1 MAVMKIFAGPPG
13 TGKTWQAAREAV
25 RILLPE
31 TSDAD
36 IQQVH
41 QNLVREGRI
50 IWVTF
55 HPSYTYEDFVE
66 GYRPRETESGNIV
79 YQVVPGPFLLA
90 CKAASSA
97 VSPNRFSVG
106 QQLGKYRVAHVE
118 SGGLVLEA
126 LAVTRKDRV
135 AGDEDLAQRGFVDF
149 WTLRQ
154 FEALGLSAS
163 DLRLDGK
170 KNDRRQEVS
179 RLTGFPTTWF
189 TNSSR
194 HAAVYEA
201 LQQDGFALQS
211 RDIVLVIDEINRA
224 DISRVFGEL
233 ITLLEHDKRQGQRE
247 ERQVLLTYSRRP
259 LAVPANLSIIGTMN
273 TADKSL
279 TSVDLALRRRFEFV
293 TVDPVPALVPAN
305 YGGVNV
311 RALFTEFNRR
321 LTALNGR
328 DLLIGHADYMEA
340 ALEDS
345 RQRSNLPA
353 NDSGRVAAIA
363 SVLRAKT
370 LPFLDDVFRGDR
382 ALARF
387 VLGGDLF
394 EEASLADLNDELQ
407 SLGRIDA
414 ESVVTVARWWDPRE
428 DDWDEAAF
436 IRRYPAQS

>member
-25 RILLPE
+25 RILRPS
-31 TSDAD
+31 TPDAE

-41 QNLVREGRI
+41 QDLVREGRI

-66 GYRPRETESGNIV
+66 GYRPQETESGNIV

-106 QQLGKYRVAHVE
+106 QRLGKYRVAHVE
-118 SGGLVLEA
+118 AGGLVLESV
-126 LAVTRKDRV
+126 AVKRKDRV
-135 AGDEDLAQRGFVDF
+135 AGDEDLPQRGFVDF

-154 FEALGLSAS
+154 YEALGLSAS

-170 KNDRRQEVS
+170 KNERRQEVS

-211 RDIVLVIDEINRA
+211 KDVVLVIDEINRA

-233 ITLLEHDKRQGQRE
+233 ITLLEHDKRQGQPE

-293 TVDPVPALVPAN
+293 TVDPEPTLVPAS
-305 YGGVNV
+305 YGGIDV
-311 RALFTEFNRR
+311 RAMFIELNRR
-321 LTALNGR
+321 LAAVNGR
-328 DLLIGHADYMEA
+328 DLLIGHADFLEA
-340 ALEDS
+340 TLEASRLRGSFADDS
-345 RQRSNLPA
+345 A
-353 NDSGRVAAIA
+353 GRAAAVA
-363 SVLRAKT
+363 SVLRTKT
-370 LPFLDDVFRGDR
+370 LPFLDDVFHGDR
-382 ALARF
+382 ALVRF

-394 EEASLADLNDELQ
+394 EEASLADLNGELQ
-407 SLGRIDA
+407 ALGRVDSEA
-414 ESVVTVARWWDPRE
+414 MVTVADWWDPRCGG
-428 DDWDEAAF
+428 WDEAAF
-436 IRRYPAQS
+436 VRRYPALS